1 MTSIKQKKARF
12 DTRLSQEQKQLF
24 ERAARLGGYR
34 SLTDFVIATVQSKAK
49 EIIEEREVI
58 LASQKDQEIFFN
70 ALLHP
75 PKPNSDLIQA
85 KEDYDKYIS
94 E

>member
-75 PKPNSDLIQA
+75 PKPNNDLIQA